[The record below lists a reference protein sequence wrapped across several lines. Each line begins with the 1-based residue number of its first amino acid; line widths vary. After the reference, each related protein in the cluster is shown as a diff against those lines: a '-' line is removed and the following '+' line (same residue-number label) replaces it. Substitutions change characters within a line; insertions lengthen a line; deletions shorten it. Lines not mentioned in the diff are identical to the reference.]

1 MPLFLSLFLTQI
13 ACLAGD
19 LENAIGITSQ
29 PLDFFYNAAMMI
41 LNAVSLQ
48 RFGKV
53 LLDETNAIIYHG
65 QHVGLVGA
73 NGCGKSSL
81 LALLMG
87 ELQPDKGD
95 VSIDAGRGIAH
106 MAQEIKTLEQKA
118 IDYVLDG
125 DEWLRTIEQR
135 IADTEASHEH
145 EKLAELHEQLLQADG
160 YTARS
165 RAEQMLHGLGFR
177 SDQVEKNVKDFSGG
191 WRMRLNLARTLMCPS
206 DILFLDE
213 PTNHLDLDAI
223 VWLEGFLQRYQG
235 TLVVSSHDR
244 DFLDAVTDITIH
256 IENQKTNTYRGNYS
270 AFERTRS
277 ERLQQRQ
284 AAFEKQQKQRA
295 HVEKFVE
302 RFRAKATKAK
312 QAQSRLKAL
321 ARLEDIAPAH
331 VDSPLTFSFL
341 EPASMSSP
349 LLSIDQA
356 ELGYGDKALL
366 KLKLKMSIL
375 PGSRI
380 GLLGANGAGKS
391 TLIRTLANELPL
403 ITGTRQEG
411 EHLKIGYFA
420 QHQLESLDAYASPLL
435 HLQRISPDAREQELR
450 NFLGGFGFHGD
461 KALETIEGFSGG
473 EQARLTL
480 AIVVWQKPNL
490 LLLDEPA
497 NHLDLGMRHA
507 LTMALQ
513 DFEGAVVL
521 VSHDRNLLRSTADEL
536 ILVHDGKVK
545 PLDGDLDDYSDWL
558 TRQRARKKEA
568 TKNITDGVTAH
579 SAQGRKDQ
587 KRLTAERRNTL
598 RPLKKKVDK
607 LESQLDNLQEKL
619 AEVEEVLSDSSTYD
633 ASQKD
638 RLKELLS
645 QQAELMQSVNTT
657 EEDWMMALEEL
668 EALEQKLS

>member
-1 MPLFLSLFLTQI
+1 M
-13 ACLAGD
+13 
-19 LENAIGITSQ
+19 IT
-29 PLDFFYNAAMMI
+29 
-41 LNAVSLQ
+41 LNAVNLQ
-48 RFGKV
+48 RSGKI
-53 LLDETNAIIYHG
+53 LLDETSAIIHHG

-87 ELQPDKGD
+87 ELEPDKGD

-106 MAQEIKTLEQKA
+106 MAQEIKALDQKA
-118 IDYVLDG
+118 VDYVLDG
-125 DEWLRTIEQR
+125 DERLRSIEQQ
-135 IADTEASHEH
+135 ISEAEANHQH

-177 SDQVEKNVKDFSGG
+177 NDQVENSVRDFSGG

-235 TLVVSSHDR
+235 TLVVISHDR
-244 DFLDAVTDITIH
+244 DFLDAVTDVTIH

-270 AFERTRS
+270 AFERMRA
-277 ERLQQRQ
+277 ERLQQQQ
-284 AAFEKQQKQRA
+284 AAFGKQQKQRA
-295 HVEKFVE
+295 HMEKFVE

-321 ARLEDIAPAH
+321 SRLEDIAPAH
-331 VDSPLTFSFL
+331 VDSPFTFGFL
-341 EPASMSSP
+341 EPANMSSP

-356 ELGYGDKALL
+356 ELGYDNKALL
-366 KLKLKMSIL
+366 KLKMTIL

-403 ITGTRQEG
+403 ITGKRQDG

-420 QHQLESLDAYASPLL
+420 QHQLESLDAHVSPML
-435 HLQRISPDAREQELR
+435 HLQRISPEAREQELR

-473 EQARLTL
+473 EQARLAL
-480 AIVVWQKPNL
+480 AIVAWQKPNL
-490 LLLDEPA
+490 LLLDEPT
-497 NHLDLGMRHA
+497 NHLDLEMRHA

-521 VSHDRNLLRSTADEL
+521 VSHDRNLLRSTTDEL
-536 ILVHDGKVK
+536 ILMHAGKVE
-545 PLDGDLDDYSDWL
+545 PFEGDLEDYSEWL
-558 TRQRARKKEA
+558 TQQRAQEKGSVKNA
-568 TKNITDGVTAH
+568 TQELAAH
-579 SAQGRKDQ
+579 SAQERKDQ
-587 KRLTAERRNTL
+587 KRLAAERRNTL

-607 LESQLDNLQEKL
+607 LEADLDKRQTALTK
-619 AEVEEVLSDSSTYD
+619 VEEALSDAFVYE
-633 ASQKD
+633 ASEKD
-638 RLKELLS
+638 RLKELLAK
-645 QQAELMQSVNTT
+645 QADLTKNVNCL
-657 EEDWMMALEEL
+657 EEEWMMALEEL
-668 EALEQKLS
+668 ETLEQELS